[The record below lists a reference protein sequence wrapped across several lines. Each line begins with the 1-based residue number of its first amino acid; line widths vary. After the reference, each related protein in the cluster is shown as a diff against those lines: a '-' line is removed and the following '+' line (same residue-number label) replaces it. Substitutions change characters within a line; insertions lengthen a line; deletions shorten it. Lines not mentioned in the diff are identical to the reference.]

1 MLAAKRLKERA
12 GPWTDDEISYVRRLS
27 LDFKAGLLPDVPRG
41 TSIRPWLARKLR
53 CDPMRI
59 SKKFKKGSKLLG
71 IHKYKFKEEV
81 FNSLSPEIK
90 HRRECEL
97 KALEAKFEE
106 QVELDRNG
114 GIHRR
119 RRRRKKTQAE
129 EAADAHQDGASV
141 AATAEPNAIET
152 IIPDCEMP
160 SLHEDYQ
167 EIELLLDDVIMAEL
181 ASMDKQVDFTTDF
194 SVAYGHFPLK
204 ISLPVHPD
212 WTGMFT
218 VGDDSYDYYNVI
230 VV

>member
-1 MLAAKRLKERA
+1 MLAAKRLKERD
-12 GPWTDDEISYVRRLS
+12 GPWTDEEISYVRRLS

-71 IHKYKFKEEV
+71 IHKYKFKEEI
-81 FNSLSPEIK
+81 FNGLSPEIK
-90 HRRECEL
+90 HMRECEL

-106 QVELDRNG
+106 KVELDRNG

-119 RRRRKKTQAE
+119 RRRRKNNQAKE
-129 EAADAHQDGASV
+129 ADAHQDGVSV

-152 IIPDCEMP
+152 IIPDFEMP
-160 SLHEDYQ
+160 FLHEDYQ

-181 ASMDKQVDFTTDF
+181 AAMDKQVDYTTDF
-194 SVAYGHFPLK
+194 SVAYEHFPLK
-204 ISLPVHPD
+204 TFRPVHPD

-218 VGDDSYDYYNVI
+218 FGDDSYDYYNVI